1 MGMSNTNTSKRVL
14 ESFSQRVTLMPG
26 PSREEI
32 AEFQE
37 RLPGPL
43 PDDIKE
49 LLGYSAGFHLS
60 SVGSVHFTGTN
71 TDFQF
76 ANALPFAVTLLADGS
91 GNFWVV
97 DVNSKSGAWG
107 AVFFVSHDPPVVV
120 VQAPELKTFL
130 SQVLDP
136 NEGNPKN
143 AHDDVRKVAAM
154 RIWKE
159 DPWLISVRDARTVQ
173 DPVVSNFAKQLPENF
188 GLADLRSREIG
199 SGFSWGLAGPN
210 TEVRRDGA
218 ELLFGVEQKA
228 PSFLKRVLT
237 LTSRVLKK

>member
-1 MGMSNTNTSKRVL
+1 MGTPNTSKQVL
-14 ESFSQRVTLMPG
+14 ENFSQRVTLMPG
-26 PSREEI
+26 LSREEI
-32 AEFQE
+32 AEFQK

-43 PDDIKE
+43 PDEIRE
-49 LLGYSAGFHLS
+49 LLGYSAGFHLA
-60 SVGSVHFTGTN
+60 SVGSVHFTGT
-71 TDFQF
+71 TDSQF
-76 ANALPFAVTLLADGS
+76 TKALPFAVTLLADGS

-107 AVFFVSHDPPVVV
+107 AVFFVSHDPPVIV
-120 VQAPELKTFL
+120 VQSPELETFL

-136 NEGNPKN
+136 GQSNPKN
-143 AHDDVRKVAAM
+143 ALNHVRKVGAM
-154 RIWKE
+154 RIWKD

-173 DPVVSNFAKQLPENF
+173 DPGVSNFAGQLPENF
-188 GLADLRSREIG
+188 RLADLRSREVG

-210 TEVRRDGA
+210 AEVRRDGA

-237 LTSRVLKK
+237 RTR